1 MERSVFALALAAAA
15 LISGAWATPAIAQ
28 TQTEAA
34 PQTTY
39 IHAGHLLADPAAA
52 PRGPSTVVVRGDTIV
67 EVRDGLAPPPPG
79 ARLIDLSNSYVLPGL
94 IDLHVHLLGIGG
106 DPLRARLNALTNDE
120 ADDLLIAV
128 GNARDTVMAGFTTV
142 RDLGGSARP
151 IRALREAV
159 ERGDVVGPTIVN
171 AGEPI
176 SVTGGHGDPTNGL
189 AQTFA
194 DAIHDHV
201 INTCDG
207 PDDCRRAVRR
217 QVGLG
222 AQVIKFMA
230 TGGVL
235 SNVSGGLGRA
245 MTPEEMRAVVD
256 TAHELGRKT
265 AAHSHAAAGTQAA
278 VEAGVDSIEHGT
290 FMDEETLALIKRKG
304 TWVVP
309 TMLAVGT
316 VTQQAENGALPPNVV
331 PKVREAAAAAQ
342 KSYRMMVSSGVK
354 MAFGTD
360 TGVSRHG
367 DNAKEFALMVN
378 AGMTPARAIR
388 AATVDAAE
396 ALGKSD
402 RGRIAGGLLAD
413 IIAVDGDP
421 LNDVRELEDVD
432 FVMKGGHIVREN

>member
-1 MERSVFALALAAAA
+1 MRSFTIACA
-15 LISGAWATPAIAQ
+15 LIAAVFTIPVAAQ
-28 TQTEAA
+28 DAA
-34 PQTTY
+34 PETTY
-39 IHAGHLLADPAAA
+39 IHAGHLLADPAADM
-52 PRGPSTVVVRGDTIV
+52 RGPSTIVVRGDTIV
-67 EVRDGLAPPPPG
+67 EVRDGLTPPPAG
-79 ARLIDLSNSYVLPGL
+79 AKLVDLSNSYVLPGL

-120 ADDLLIAV
+120 ADDLLIGV
-128 GNARDTVMAGFTTV
+128 GNARDTLMAGFTTV

-159 ERGDVVGPTIVN
+159 ERGDVMGPTIVN

-176 SVTGGHGDPTNGL
+176 SVTGGHGDPANGL
-189 AQTFA
+189 SQTFA
-194 DAIHDHV
+194 DAVHSHV

-217 QVGLG
+217 QVALG

-265 AAHSHAAAGTQAA
+265 AAHSHAAAGTRAA

-290 FMDEETLALIKRKG
+290 FMDDETLALMKRKG
-304 TWVVP
+304 TWMVP

-316 VTQQAENGALPPNVV
+316 VAVQADNGALPPAVV
-331 PKVREAAAAAQ
+331 PKVREAAAAA
-342 KSYRMMVSSGVK
+342 KNSYRMMVSSGVK

-360 TGVSRHG
+360 TGVSKHG
-367 DNAKEFALMVN
+367 DNAKEFALMIE

-396 ALGKSD
+396 ALGKTD
-402 RGRIAGGLLAD
+402 RGRIAGGLIAD

-421 LNDVRELEDVD
+421 MANVRELEDID
-432 FVMKGGHIVREN
+432 FVMKGGQIVRED